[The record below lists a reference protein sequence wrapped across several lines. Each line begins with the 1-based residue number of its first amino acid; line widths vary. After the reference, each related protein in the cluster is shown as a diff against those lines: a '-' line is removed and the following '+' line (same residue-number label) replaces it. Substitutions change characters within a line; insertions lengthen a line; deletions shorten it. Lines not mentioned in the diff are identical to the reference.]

1 MHTLLS
7 CVEVYD
13 EQHLDT
19 NCKST
24 KQSERYEDESWF
36 EADYEPEGKSDTE
49 EIERES
55 DDYFFPGFIGR
66 SRTILNILHL
76 TKKRSGAMEEISEIE
91 KHKM

>member
-36 EADYEPEGKSDTE
+36 DANNEPDGKSETE
-49 EIERES
+49 EI
-55 DDYFFPGFIGR
+55 
-66 SRTILNILHL
+66 
-76 TKKRSGAMEEISEIE
+76 
-91 KHKM
+91 